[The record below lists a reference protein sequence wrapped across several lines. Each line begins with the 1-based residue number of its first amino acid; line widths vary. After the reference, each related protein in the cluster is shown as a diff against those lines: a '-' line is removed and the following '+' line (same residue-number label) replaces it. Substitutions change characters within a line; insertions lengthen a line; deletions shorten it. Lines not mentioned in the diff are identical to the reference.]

1 MKINELLYRTY
12 LLPRRL
18 KIRFFIYWNKIIF
31 TLAGISFGRNMKAFN
46 RIYVRVVR
54 GGNVT
59 IGEYFTFTSG
69 DFINPICRNL
79 RGGVFCGPNA
89 RIFIGNHV
97 GISSACLWA
106 SSGIRIGNN
115 VNIGGDC
122 LIMDTDAH
130 SLDCNIRRTPQDCKY
145 AAKAPIVIEED
156 VLIGAKCIILKGVTI
171 GARSVIGAGSVVTK
185 SIPPDSIAA
194 GNPCKVIRTLS
205 Y

>member
-1 MKINELLYRTY
+1 MGLKFLLYKIH
-12 LLPRRL
+12 LAPRRL
-18 KIRFFIYWNKIIF
+18 KSIFFTYWNRLVF
-31 TLAGISFGRNMKAFN
+31 SLAGISFGCNMRAFN
-46 RIYVRVVR
+46 RIYVRVSRSSEVS
-54 GGNVT
+54 
-59 IGEYFTFTSG
+59 IGDDFTFTSG

-79 RGGVFCGPNA
+79 RGGVFCRPNA
-89 RIFIGNHV
+89 FIHIGDKV

-106 SSGIRIGNN
+106 NTGIKIGNN

-130 SLDCNIRRTPQDCKY
+130 SLDYKIRRTPNDCSS
-145 AAKAPIVIEED
+145 AKNAPIIIEDD

-194 GNPCKVIRTLS
+194 GNPCKVIRTL
-205 Y
+205 